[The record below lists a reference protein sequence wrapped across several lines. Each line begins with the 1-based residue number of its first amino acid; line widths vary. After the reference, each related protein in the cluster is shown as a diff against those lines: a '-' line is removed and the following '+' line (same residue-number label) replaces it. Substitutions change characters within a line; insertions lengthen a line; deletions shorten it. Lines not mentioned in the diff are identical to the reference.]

1 MSTEKIIDILK
12 KSEALLEG
20 HFLLSSGKHSNRYV
34 QCAKVLKNPAYAAEV
49 LKPVVE
55 SVREL
60 PIDLI
65 VGPAMGGIIVAYE
78 MGRQLG
84 LEAVFTE
91 RKDGE
96 MQLRRGFEIQRGAKI
111 LITEDVVTTGK
122 STLEVK
128 RLLEELGGEV
138 IGVASIVDR
147 RAGDIELGIPLYS
160 AIKLEIESYDP
171 DSCPICEKGLK
182 IEKPGSREEKACS

>member
-1 MSTEKIIDILK
+1 MNNEIIDILK

-34 QCAKVLKNPAYAAEV
+34 QCAKVLKNPAYAAAV
-49 LKPVVE
+49 LKSVVDAVKE
-55 SVREL
+55 IE
-60 PIDLI
+60 IDLI

-84 LEAVFTE
+84 IEAIFTE

-96 MQLRRGFEIQRGAKI
+96 MQLRRGFEINKGDRI

-128 RLLEELGGEV
+128 SLLEELGGKV
-138 IGVASIVDR
+138 VAVASIVDR
-147 RAGDIELGIPLYS
+147 RASGIDLGIPLYS
-160 AIKLEIESYDP
+160 AIKLEIESYSP